1 MTTSKRRRAAPALLG
16 TALLASSALLTT
28 ATAAETYAIDP
39 SHARVSFEVGHLG
52 FSDVLGM
59 FDKIDGTLTLDEENP
74 ANSSVSITI
83 DAASIDT
90 GWDARDEHIRT
101 PDFLGVEANPEI
113 TFESTSVEVTGD
125 DTATVTGD
133 LTLLGQTQAVTLD
146 VTLNQLGANPLSG
159 TPTVGFDATTT
170 IDRTAFGNETYAPA
184 ISAELPVTISIEFT
198 KAE

>member
-1 MTTSKRRRAAPALLG
+1 MRRIALAALLSSALAAPAL
-16 TALLASSALLTT
+16 
-28 ATAAETYAIDP
+28 AAETYVLDP
-39 SHARVSFEVGHLG
+39 SHARLSFTVGHLG

-59 FDKIDGTLTLDEENP
+59 FDTIEGTLTLDEETP

-83 DAASIDT
+83 DASSIDT
-90 GWDARDEHIRT
+90 GWDPRDQHIRT
-101 PDFLGVEANPEI
+101 ADFLDVENAPEI
-113 TFESTSVEVTGD
+113 TFQSTSVEVTGE

-133 LTLLGQTQAVTLD
+133 LTLLGNTQSITLD
-146 VTLNQLGANPLSG
+146 VTLNQLGDNPLSG

-184 ISAELPVTISIEFT
+184 IAAELPVVASFEFT